1 MSALE
6 TLSHYDSRMHPTA
19 MRILFTLRLLQD
31 GGYNILFCWVPSHVG
46 ITGNETADYAAKS
59 SSCFLVQGLPYSD
72 IKKHFSCRIF
82 SSWQGT
88 WDLQIHNK
96 LHSIKPTVC
105 LWPILSIR
113 EVDVKLT
120 RLRIGHTRFTHRYLI
135 FGERIPICSTCRVCF
150 TVRHILVECPGFN
163 SHRVQFFQSS
173 SITMQDL
180 VEARK
185 LVNDRTPKSGISY
198 SSALNSIVAPS
209 SSQNMQPAPSI
220 INTPTAP
227 TIVTPP
233 SDNDVITIKK
243 K

>member
-6 TLSHYDSRMHPTA
+6 TLSHYHSRMHPTA
-19 MRILFTLRLLQD
+19 IRFLFTLRLLQN
-31 GGYNILFCWVPSHVG
+31 GGYNILFCWVPRHVG

-59 SSCFLVQGLPYSD
+59 SSSFLIQGLPYSD

-96 LHSIKPTVC
+96 LHSIKPTLC

-120 RLRIGHTRFTHRYLI
+120 RLRIGHTRFTHRHLI
-135 FGERIPICSTCRVCF
+135 FGERIPICPTCRVGF

-163 SHRVQFFQSS
+163 YHRVQFFQSS

-180 VEARK
+180 TRFYIIDSIGEKANNVLWLAELK
-185 LVNDRTPKSGISY
+185 YP
-198 SSALNSIVAPS
+198 SAVQGKIRR
-209 SSQNMQPAPSI
+209 Q
-220 INTPTAP
+220 
-227 TIVTPP
+227 
-233 SDNDVITIKK
+233 
-243 K
+243 